1 MRLPTPSLTVSV
13 AALLVALGGT
23 GYAAATID
31 GGDVRN
37 NSLTGKD
44 VKNRSLTGRDVANGS
59 LTAKDLAAGTIPEA
73 PEAPVATRWVLVN
86 AAGQIEAQSGGFE
99 LKAAYGVGATGV
111 TVPAGAIANVY
122 IDANEPL
129 DDNSIVAS
137 IALQNQVEQNANG
150 NTNGLAAGPDAN
162 PEFSGEITAT
172 RCGIATVVGCAPTG
186 TNDANHLVVSPR
198 LSDGSPTTALDRKR
212 FYLIITGDSSDYVAP

>member
-1 MRLPTPSLTVSV
+1 MRLPTPSLALSV

-44 VKNRSLTGRDVANGS
+44 VKQKSLTGKDVRDGS
-59 LTAKDLAAGTIPEA
+59 LRAKDLKPGTI
-73 PEAPVATRWVLVN
+73 PVATRWVLVN
-86 AAGQIEAQSGGFE
+86 ADGQIEAQSGGFE

-111 TVPAGAIANVY
+111 SVPAGAIANVY
-122 IDANEPL
+122 LDANEPL

-137 IALQNQVEQNANG
+137 IALQNQLEQNANA

-162 PEFSGEITAT
+162 PEFSGEITST
-172 RCGIATVVGCAPTG
+172 RCGIATVVVCAPTG
-186 TNDANHLVVSPR
+186 TNDASHFVVSPR
-198 LSDGSPTTALDRKR
+198 LSDGSPTSALDRKR
-212 FYLIITGDSSDYVAP
+212 FYIIITGDSSDYVAP

>member
-1 MRLPTPSLTVSV
+1 MPLPTPSFTLAAT
-13 AALLVALGGT
+13 ALLVALGGT

-31 GGDVRN
+31 GKDVKN

-44 VKNRSLTGRDVANGS
+44 VKNRSLTGRDIENGS
-59 LTAKDLAAGTIPEA
+59 IRANDLTPGTIPTV
-73 PEAPVATRWVLVN
+73 PVATRWLLVN

-99 LKAAYGVGATGV
+99 VKAAYGTGAAGV
-111 TVPAGAIANVY
+111 TVPGGAIANVY
-122 IDANEPL
+122 VDANEPL
-129 DDNSIVAS
+129 DDNSVVAT

-150 NTNGLAAGPDAN
+150 NTTGLAVGPDAN

-172 RCGIATVVGCAPTG
+172 RCGIATVVVCAPTG
-186 TNDANHLVVSPR
+186 TNDASHLVVSPR

-212 FYLIITGDSSDYVAP
+212 FYVVITGDSSDYVAP

>member
-23 GYAAATID
+23 GYTAATID
-31 GGDVRN
+31 SSDVKN

-44 VKNRSLTGRDVANGS
+44 VRQKSLTGKDVKDGS
-59 LTAKDLAAGTIPEA
+59 LRAKDLQPGTI
-73 PEAPVATRWVLVN
+73 PVATRWVLVN

-99 LKAAYGVGATGV
+99 LKAAYGAGAAGV
-111 TVPAGAIANVY
+111 TVPAGAVANVY
-122 IDANEPL
+122 LDANEPL

-137 IALQNQVEQNANG
+137 IALQNVTEQNANG

-162 PEFSGEITAT
+162 PEFSGEITST
-172 RCGIATVVGCAPTG
+172 RCGITGVVGCAPTG
-186 TNDANHLVVSPR
+186 TNNASHFVVSPR

-212 FYLIITGDSSDYVAP
+212 FYVIITGDSSDYVAP

>member
-1 MRLPTPSLTVSV
+1 MRLPTPSLTLSV

-31 GGDVRN
+31 GDDVRN
-37 NSLTGKD
+37 NSLTGQD
-44 VKNRSLTGRDVANGS
+44 VKNQSLTSKDVANGS
-59 LTAKDLAAGTIPEA
+59 LRAKDLKKGTI
-73 PEAPVATRWVLVN
+73 PVATRWLLVN

-111 TVPAGAIANVY
+111 AVPAGAVANVY
-122 IDANEPL
+122 FDANEPL

-137 IALQNQVEQNANG
+137 IALQNQLDQNANG

-162 PEFSGEITAT
+162 PEFSGEISST
-172 RCGIATVVGCAPTG
+172 RCGIATVVSCAPTG
-186 TNDANHLVVSPR
+186 TNDANHFVVSPR
-198 LSDGSPTTALDRKR
+198 LSDGSPTTAVDRKR
-212 FYLIITGDSSDYVAP
+212 FYIVITGDSSDYVAP

>member
-23 GYAAATID
+23 GYAVSTID
-31 GGDVRN
+31 SSDVKN
-37 NSLTGKD
+37 NSLTSQD
-44 VKNRSLTGRDVANGS
+44 VKNQTLTSKDIANGS
-59 LTAKDLAAGTIPEA
+59 IRSKDLKDGTV
-73 PEAPVATRWVLVN
+73 PVATRWVLVN

-122 IDANEPL
+122 LDANEPL

-137 IALQNQVEQNANG
+137 IALQNVTEQNANA

-162 PEFSGEITAT
+162 PEFSGEITST
-172 RCGIATVVGCAPTG
+172 RCGISGVVGCAPTG
-186 TNDANHLVVSPR
+186 TNDANHFVVSPR

-212 FYLIITGDSSDYVAP
+212 FYIIITGDSSDYVAP